1 MAHTPPA
8 GTLAGSMVLLL
19 SLAWGASVIL
29 GRCDISDTTGRAVD
43 KTLTRGAGAPWYF
56 HLAAGTESCRK
67 LQQLED
73 IAYSSPQC
81 LPPGLTRI

>member
-8 GTLAGSMVLLL
+8 GTLAGSTVLLL

-43 KTLTRGAGAPWYF
+43 KTLTRGAGAMR
-56 HLAAGTESCRK
+56 A
-67 LQQLED
+67 ED
-73 IAYSSPQC
+73 GDTSRFPEMYLVICEEWRANPSRPLVVAC
-81 LPPGLTRI
+81 HFE